1 MSVPRHLRV
10 SQSIRREMSE
20 LIRRDIKDERISGL
34 VSIIDVEC
42 SPDCRRARIFVSV
55 FGDEEQQ
62 KSTMEALSDHTG
74 EIRGELCRR
83 LQLRFAPEVMFKLDH
98 SLERGARVS
107 ALLSKISEEHAP
119 EENASEGEL

>member
-10 SQSIRREMSE
+10 SQSIKREISE
-20 LIRRDIKDERISGL
+20 LIRRDIKDERIGGL
-34 VSIIDVEC
+34 VSIVDVEC
-42 SPDCRRARIFVSV
+42 SPDCRRARIFVSI

-62 KSTMEALSDHTG
+62 KSTMDALADHTG

-107 ALLSKISEEHAP
+107 ALLNKISEEQSSSD
-119 EENASEGEL
+119 ES